1 MSERPKVRA
10 DWPTASKK
18 LRPSIQYTCHTMRI
32 SLEIEASDE
41 TPVPADTLIKA
52 SLKDQEMGN
61 QLSH

>member
-1 MSERPKVRA
+1 
-10 DWPTASKK
+10 
-18 LRPSIQYTCHTMRI
+18 MRI

-61 QLSH
+61 QLSHAWIPDSLRV